1 MEWTLLQLDQHLH
14 RLRPA
19 PMTELEPYSYLPQPQ
34 VSPNKLEHQERRR
47 PQRRQGAIEPI
58 SLTMI
63 IVTHQR
69 AVQAIGEGMGSYC
82 ATAHAARDHG
92 RNRLN
97 MTLGRDQSR
106 IGADARADRPH
117 NLLPNCL
124 GRCSFCGPR
133 SSSYML
139 ASARRR
145 TTDRRAAHG
154 NGTAF
159 SAVAPSKRPVFAA
172 HRSNIRER
180 YCPQARIARHLTFQ
194 PLVQFRPHCGFLSG

>member
-14 RLRPA
+14 RLRPS
-19 PMTELEPYSYLPQPQ
+19 PMTELDPYSYLPQPQ

-124 GRCSFCGPR
+124 VRCSFAPLLLLIHPSLRATTNAR
-133 SSSYML
+133 ST
-139 ASARRR
+139 ASAR
-145 TTDRRAAHG
+145 H
-154 NGTAF
+154 
-159 SAVAPSKRPVFAA
+159 RPALLRLDA
-172 HRSNIRER
+172 
-180 YCPQARIARHLTFQ
+180 L
-194 PLVQFRPHCGFLSG
+194 